1 MFGNKKTETPQNK
14 SNAAANQ
21 GSNLALNSLVKGTFI
36 EGTVSSESDIRIDGN
51 IKGTVTCKAKVI
63 LGPTGVI
70 EGEIKCLSAVIEGT
84 FKGILYV
91 EELLQIRETA
101 EVTGDVYTNKLNVQP
116 GANFNG
122 AVKMTSEAPKAKPQ
136 TLQQQPNTNQQK

>member
-1 MFGNKKTETPQNK
+1 MFGNKKADPVLSKGNN
-14 SNAAANQ
+14 SISPGNV
-21 GSNLALNSLVKGTFI
+21 ALNSLVKGTLI

-51 IKGTVTCKAKVI
+51 LKGTLICKAKVI

-70 EGEIKCLSAVIEGT
+70 EGEIKCVNAVIEGKFQGT
-84 FKGILYV
+84 LYV

-101 EVTGDVYTNKLNVQP
+101 DVTGDVYTNKLNVQP

-122 AVKMTSEAPKAKPQ
+122 AVKMANEAPKAKM
-136 TLQQQPNTNQQK
+136 NTIQVAPKS